1 MKKFR
6 PIISLVVALTC
17 GFVLQ
22 VFINAGI
29 INGYY
34 DHIMSKIAMFIIA
47 AVSLNLINGI
57 CGQFSIGH
65 AGFMAVGA
73 YASAIITKNP
83 ALLLPETV
91 VGMPRYLL
99 ALIIG
104 GISAAIV
111 GFLVGLPTLRLRG
124 DYLAITTLGF
134 GEIIRVLLIN
144 WKFVGGASGYFGIKP
159 YANFITTYLLAML
172 TVVIIRNFI
181 TSSYGRACIA
191 IREDEIAAATMGIH
205 TTKYKI
211 IAFVMAAFF
220 AGLAGGIYAH
230 LMQSISPRDFSFLV
244 SIDILLMVVLGGL
257 GSTSGSIVAAI
268 FLTFAT
274 ESLRAFQALRVI
286 IYSFMLI
293 IIMLFRPQ
301 GLMGGKELSWD
312 AVQSFFK
319 SKQKQD
325 LTSAKSTEGE
335 G

>member
-1 MKKFR
+1 
-6 PIISLVVALTC
+6 
-17 GFVLQ
+17 
-22 VFINAGI
+22 
-29 INGYY
+29 
-34 DHIMSKIAMFIIA
+34 
-47 AVSLNLINGI
+47 
-57 CGQFSIGH
+57 
-65 AGFMAVGA
+65 
-73 YASAIITKNP
+73 
-83 ALLLPETV
+83 
-91 VGMPRYLL
+91 
-99 ALIIG
+99 
-104 GISAAIV
+104 
-111 GFLVGLPTLRLRG
+111 
-124 DYLAITTLGF
+124 
-134 GEIIRVLLIN
+134 
-144 WKFVGGASGYFGIKP
+144 
-159 YANFITTYLLAML
+159 
-172 TVVIIRNFI
+172 
-181 TSSYGRACIA
+181 
-191 IREDEIAAATMGIH
+191 
-205 TTKYKI
+205 
-211 IAFVMAAFF
+211 MAAFF